1 MLFNYSLQSLTS
13 KCWNSRVSPGCLCNL
28 CDSTTPDVGT
38 GHHIFF
44 LLNFLLFGLQ
54 PVIYFLWP
62 EPHSQQLYIHLGPGP
77 HLAPVSSP
85 LQELEPCSN
94 NSLLVGILQHMGTP
108 PRIMTASCLAPK
120 GSPTAVPCPTRLD
133 LVPKIVWIMPDLA
146 LQFPPGFCPYT
157 LGDHLNS
164 LNSPSSWLPFHWP
177 NESNIEHISPAKPT
191 HSCLTLTPLQRK
203 HETGGQETS
212 VSSIGILTVGSWL
225 SDLCNEGS

>member
-1 MLFNYSLQSLTS
+1 
-13 KCWNSRVSPGCLCNL
+13 
-28 CDSTTPDVGT
+28 
-38 GHHIFF
+38 
-44 LLNFLLFGLQ
+44 
-54 PVIYFLWP
+54 
-62 EPHSQQLYIHLGPGP
+62 
-77 HLAPVSSP
+77 
-85 LQELEPCSN
+85 
-94 NSLLVGILQHMGTP
+94 
-108 PRIMTASCLAPK
+108 
-120 GSPTAVPCPTRLD
+120 
-133 LVPKIVWIMPDLA
+133 MPDLA